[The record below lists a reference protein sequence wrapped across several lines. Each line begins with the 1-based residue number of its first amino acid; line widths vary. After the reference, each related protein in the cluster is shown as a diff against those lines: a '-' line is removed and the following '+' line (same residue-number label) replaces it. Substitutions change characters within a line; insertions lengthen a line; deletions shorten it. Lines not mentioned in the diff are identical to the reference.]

1 MADIAFRFSLAL
13 QSERFKAVHWFYWWA
28 EPTLPGKIQSN
39 RDVFLGQ
46 IIRIPVTGKRF
57 MARNRQA

>member
-46 IIRIPVTGKRF
+46 IIRIPVCRVG
-57 MARNRQA
+57 